1 MSRYWIYKN
10 AVKVYVDTPS
20 TGLRNEDKDLF
31 KKKERMVMT
40 LDKEGQPIYKKI
52 NKQNGR

>member
-20 TGLRNEDKDLF
+20 TGLRNEDKELF
-31 KKKERMVMT
+31 KKTRMVMT
-40 LDKEGQPIYKKI
+40 LDKEGQPIYKK
-52 NKQNGR
+52 NKK

>member
-20 TGLRNEDKDLF
+20 TGLRNEDKELF
-31 KKKERMVMT
+31 KKTRMVMT